1 MKRDLKNVDLKSNV
15 LFQRTPPSTAVKK
28 MEFYGIF
35 FARSE
40 VAVLRQSNSH
50 RRMGTERSPCEVESN
65 TASVKRWGKNKSQR

>member
-1 MKRDLKNVDLKSNV
+1 MKWNPKNVELKTNV
-15 LFQRTPPSTAVKK
+15 LVQRTPPSTAVKK
-28 MEFYGIF
+28 WSFYGIF

-65 TASVKRWGKNKSQR
+65 TASVKRWGKNISQR